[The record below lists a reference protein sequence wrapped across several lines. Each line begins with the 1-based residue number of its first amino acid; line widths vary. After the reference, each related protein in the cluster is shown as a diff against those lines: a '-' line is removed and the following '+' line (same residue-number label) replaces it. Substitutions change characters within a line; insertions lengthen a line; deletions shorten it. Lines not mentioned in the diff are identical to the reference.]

1 MHRVDKP
8 FDMTQLSD
16 ESESWLTKTT
26 ERLHIAFNDEWFQF
40 DYYVDHAP
48 KNPKVKPL
56 PVFVEM
62 FTAMTFARR
71 KRVPRELDRAA
82 GYHFCRIL
90 PAAICSCTE
99 GLPIFRRIDLVSCRT
114 AETAY
119 GRQQKCGGDLRE
131 LLARC
136 RYTTAYGPTGS
147 HMTAIL
153 GAIRILPRTMRSWYI
168 RAIRN

>member
-1 MHRVDKP
+1 MHPVDKP

-71 KRVPRELDRAA
+71 KRVPRSLTAPRDTILQNFARGNLLVHGRVAYLSADRPC
-82 GYHFCRIL
+82 FL
-90 PAAICSCTE
+90 PNC
-99 GLPIFRRIDLVSCRT
+99 
-114 AETAY
+114 
-119 GRQQKCGGDLRE
+119 
-131 LLARC
+131 
-136 RYTTAYGPTGS
+136 
-147 HMTAIL
+147 
-153 GAIRILPRTMRSWYI
+153 
-168 RAIRN
+168 